1 MLAIDDSIDSFVS
14 YLKIERN
21 VSGNTLSAYTA
32 DLSKLREFLLT
43 REQVDPAKV
52 TAADLMAFS
61 QNLFTVG
68 LSPRSQARILS
79 AVRTFFR
86 YLLDERRVNH
96 DPTTTLTTP
105 KLPRTLPKVLSV
117 EDVDRLLASPKE
129 GHDAPRDRAM
139 LEVLYASGLRVSELI
154 SLREEDVH
162 FEVGYVKIV
171 GKGKKARVV
180 PLGETALE
188 AIQAYIA
195 SKKRVAARN
204 EALFVTSRGGP
215 FTRQGFWK
223 LLDRYARLAGIAQK
237 ISPHVLR
244 HSFAT
249 HLLSR
254 GADLRIVQAML
265 GHADIST
272 TEIYTHL
279 DNNRLR
285 QVVERHHPRA

>member
-32 DLSKLREFLLT
+32 DLSKLREYLLT

-61 QNLFTVG
+61 QNLFSVG

-117 EDVDRLLASPKE
+117 PDVDRLLAAPKE

-162 FEVGYVKIV
+162 FEVGYLKVV
-171 GKGKKARVV
+171 GKGNKARVV

-195 SKKRVAARN
+195 SKKRATQRG

>member
-1 MLAIDDSIDSFVS
+1 MLPLDDAIDTFST

-21 VSGNTLSAYTA
+21 VSGNTLSAYAA
-32 DLSKLREFLLT
+32 DLSKLREYLLT
-43 REQVDPAKV
+43 KELIEPEQVDSSV
-52 TAADLMAFS
+52 LISFS
-61 QNLFTVG
+61 QSLFDAG
-68 LSPRSQARILS
+68 LAPRSQARILS

-86 YLLDERRVNH
+86 YLLDERRINQ
-96 DPTTTLTTP
+96 DPTTTLSTP
-105 KLPRTLPKVLSV
+105 KLPRSLPKVLSV
-117 EDVDRLLASPKE
+117 EEVDRLLASPKD
-129 GHDAPRDRAM
+129 GADAARDRAM

-154 SLREEDVH
+154 SLREEDIH
-162 FEVGYVKIV
+162 FELGYVKV
-171 GKGKKARVV
+171 MGKGKKARVV
-180 PLGETALE
+180 PLGEAALE
-188 AIQAYIA
+188 AIKDYLGT
-195 SKKRVAARN
+195 KRKGVRGGY
-204 EALFVTSRGGP
+204 LFVTSRGGP

-223 LLDRYARLAGIAQK
+223 LLDRYARVAGIPQK

-279 DNNRLR
+279 DNSRLR